1 MRYIIVLDFSGSSCK
16 FIFNKVTEVDNKLN
30 IEILK
35 FINNDS
41 ELLLFSKT
49 DYKYF
54 SDKLLNTKYLNERF
68 EICGTIIKNTLKFYK
83 IDNVEI
89 ILSVSGGYLHQN
101 YLLNKN
107 EYCNVNNFD
116 KYDNTKHNNYMSDK
130 CTNNIR
136 ILLDKYKHHLINDKI
151 NENIKINMRI
161 NTDEGLYEC
170 LSFINDVKS
179 VGHKKLQK
187 GPYLLFFCGSTTL
200 QIIYFKDLDYN
211 KFSNIERKTISIQ
224 TNTNIKYKKQISEN
238 INILLK
244 EYDENKQLQIHF
256 GSGFAIILNVFFFMI
271 NRDKYTELLDFN
283 KNTKSINHTIFDS
296 IFNIKNVK
304 NLFTSKNKDLN
315 INSYNT
321 LQVVYNYIIKNIKN
335 YNIYSFLGK
344 NKTENSPAKGVILK
358 NNKNRYFLIKLGP
371 TGSGKGSLDYKVT
384 EYLNKR
390 EQRKLNYKWKTYSI
404 DDYVEINKGY
414 KNDFDKIV
422 KGYCNGK
429 VELCDTLTKKIENY
443 DKDFINKIEHS
454 YFKNRFLTHC
464 DTGNL
469 INKKEE
475 SLTVDKIIKKKRYV
489 SSKNFKKQNKKSC
502 TNKLYTSLLK
512 SIEDNENII
521 FETQGVCSDNNRNV
535 IDIFIDKFFNLK
547 DIIKTILDY
556 DYDIIYAY
564 SIASI
569 CELINRNK
577 SRGLRATQKYIQNY
591 KKNKKTLK
599 TPRFPN
605 VKFKN
610 YKKKFKKIMK
620 CLDILIDKCVN
631 AYDCDIKPH
640 ILVFDNTTENS
651 SIVYDSYSEL
661 YKDKKILVKKILDYN
676 VKYCN

>member
-1 MRYIIVLDFSGSSCK
+1 MRYIIVLDFSGSCK
-16 FIFNKVTEVDNKLN
+16 FIFNKVNEVDNKLN

-41 ELLLFSKT
+41 ELLLFSKN

-54 SDKLLNTKYLNERF
+54 SDKILNTKYLNKRF
-68 EICGTIIKNTLKFYK
+68 EICGVIIKNTLEFYK
-83 IDNVEI
+83 IDNAEI
-89 ILSVSGGYLHQN
+89 IILVSGGYLQQN

-107 EYCNVNNFD
+107 EQCNITNFD
-116 KYDNTKHNNYMSDK
+116 KYDKTKHDNYMSDK

-136 ILLDKYKHHLINDKI
+136 ILLDKYKHHLV

-200 QIIYFKDLDYN
+200 QIVYFKDLEYN
-211 KFSNIERKTISIQ
+211 KFSNIERKTISIL
-224 TNTNIKYKKQISEN
+224 TNINKKYKKQISEN

-244 EYDENKQLQIHF
+244 EHDKNKQLQIYF
-256 GSGFAIILNVFFFMI
+256 GSGLAIILNLVFFMI
-271 NRDKYTELLDFN
+271 KRDKYTELLDFN
-283 KNTKSINHTIFDS
+283 KNTKSINNAIFDS

-304 NLFTSKNKDLN
+304 SLFTSKNKDLN
-315 INSYNT
+315 INSYKV
-321 LQVVYNYIIKNIKN
+321 LQVVYKYIMKNIKN
-335 YNIYSFLGK
+335 YNIYSFLGE

-371 TGSGKGSLDYKVT
+371 TGSGKGSLDYKVS
-384 EYLNKR
+384 EYLNIR
-390 EQRKLNYKWKTYSI
+390 EQRELNYNWKIYSI

-443 DKDFINKIEHS
+443 DKEFIKKIEHS
-454 YFKNRFLTHC
+454 YFKNRFLTNC
-464 DTGNL
+464 DTGKL
-469 INKKEE
+469 ITKKED

-489 SSKNFKKQNKKSC
+489 SSKKFKKQNKKSC

-521 FETQGVCSDNNRNV
+521 FETQGVCTKNNINV
-535 IDIFIDKFFNLK
+535 IDIFIDEFFNFK

-591 KKNKKTLK
+591 KKNKKTIK

-640 ILVFDNTTENS
+640 ILVFDNTTEKS
-651 SIVYDSYSEL
+651 PIVYDSYSEL